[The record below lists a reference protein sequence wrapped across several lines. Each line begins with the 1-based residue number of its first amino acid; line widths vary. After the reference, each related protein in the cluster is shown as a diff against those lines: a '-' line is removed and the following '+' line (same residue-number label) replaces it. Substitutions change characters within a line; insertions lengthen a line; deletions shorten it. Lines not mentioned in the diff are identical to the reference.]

1 MHQSSIMPIVAF
13 GILAA
18 AALAVYLLLSRR
30 TRAAFLIMT
39 LIVVVPM
46 TLGFVGFR
54 GSEVQHSAIVV
65 QTSEAKTAHEQ
76 ALAEARSEIVKN
88 QRLASRMPDSTM
100 RDALRMKR
108 SPDGSMLETYRDGMQ
123 IKQTLRGDRLLVRP
137 ADRTRSGTDAQSAE
151 QRVQEE
157 MRAEVLKHQRL
168 ASTMPDSTM
177 RDAWL
182 MRRSSDGSMLETYRD
197 GMQIKQTLRG
207 DRLLVR
213 PAKVIRSSDGS
224 FHPEHSS
231 ASATVS
237 RHSAVKSWLL
247 VAPLAAIA
255 IALLGFRRRCDRGAA
270 RFGWIVAGGL
280 ALLIVGLYFL
290 RQQSSYVVI
299 AETPVPPRSALE
311 HQPPEAP
318 RAPLAEDDQEVVEE
332 YPPDGA
338 PNYESL
344 ERLWERLTEPRIQ
357 LQETAKKTALASHA
371 AAKAEQE
378 LAAAARLVLSASMP
392 GADPFTQGWLVH
404 AAKAILEASA
414 KAQRDHLA
422 KAVESKA
429 VEGAEAVA
437 EALAPEPIEEAMP
450 AEFAHEHDDV
460 HEDWEHAAAPAE
472 SSDHHETAVQIIR
485 PVKMVTSPK
494 DRPTWLDNPP
504 ALVGNTR
511 RVVISTDPYSTIE
524 ECYSQLQEKLRQAVQ
539 ERIAEKARDLN
550 RGQSVFVPPLEW
562 MGVTTDYILRE
573 LCPEG
578 EYIETVNASFGE
590 MKRAH
595 ALLEFTEVQDELLL
609 DRWRSY
615 ARRESVHVVGIL
627 STLVV
632 GGLAF
637 VYGLL
642 KVDTWTRGYYTKRLF
657 LGVPAAIIGLVSL
670 IAMFS

>member
-1 MHQSSIMPIVAF
+1 MPIVAF

-18 AALAVYLLLSRR
+18 AALAVYLLLNRR

-39 LIVVVPM
+39 LIVVIPM

-54 GSEVQHSAIVV
+54 GSEVQQSAIVV
-65 QTSEAKTAHEQ
+65 QTSEANAAQRQ
-76 ALAEARSEIVKN
+76 ALAEARSEVLKK

-100 RDALRMKR
+100 RGALLMQR
-108 SPDGSMLETYRDGMQ
+108 SRDGSMLETYSDGMQ
-123 IKQTLRGDRLLVRP
+123 IKQTLRDDRLLVRP
-137 ADRTRSGTDAQSAE
+137 ANGTRPAPDAQSAE
-151 QRVQEE
+151 QRVQAE
-157 MRAEVLKHQRL
+157 MRAGVLKHQRL

-197 GMQIKQTLRG
+197 GMQIKQTLNG

-213 PAKVIRSSDGS
+213 RARGIRSADGS
-224 FHPEHSS
+224 FGPEQQS
-231 ASATVS
+231 ASAAVS
-237 RHSAVKSWLL
+237 THSAVKSWLL
-247 VAPLAAIA
+247 FAPLAAIA
-255 IALLGFRRRCDRGAA
+255 IALMAFRRRCDRGPAT
-270 RFGWIVAGGL
+270 FGWIAVLGL
-280 ALLIVGLYFL
+280 AMFIGGLYFL
-290 RQQSSYVVI
+290 RQSSSHVLI
-299 AETPVPPRSALE
+299 AQTPVPSRTEIEL
-311 HQPPEAP
+311 QPPEP
-318 RAPLAEDDQEVVEE
+318 PTAPLAEDYQEVVEE
-332 YPPDGA
+332 DPHDGV
-338 PNYESL
+338 PNQESL
-344 ERLWERLTEPRIQ
+344 EKLWARLTEPRIR

-371 AAKAEQE
+371 AAHAEQE

-414 KAQRDHLA
+414 KAQREHAA
-422 KAVESKA
+422 KMAESKTLK
-429 VEGAEAVA
+429 GAEAAA
-437 EALAPEPIEEAMP
+437 EAHAHDHIEEAMP
-450 AEFAHEHDDV
+450 ADIAHPHDVD
-460 HEDWEHAAAPAE
+460 EDWQHAAAPAE
-472 SSDHHETAVQIIR
+472 SSDRHEAAVQIIR

-494 DRPTWLDNPP
+494 DRPAWLDNPP
-504 ALVGNTR
+504 TLVGNTR
-511 RVVISTDPYSTIE
+511 RVVVSTDPYSTIE
-524 ECYSQLQEKLRQAVQ
+524 ECYAQLQEKLRQAVQ

-609 DRWRSY
+609 DRWRAY

-657 LGVPAAIIGLVSL
+657 LGVPAAIIGLVL
-670 IAMFS
+670 LFAIFA